1 MLEQIMDFIHNYF
14 VLKKYRGQF
23 VIESGNLV
31 CDFLQDGQYFKIV
44 HSVFNDGVHQWF
56 ASAPTDPT
64 EEREQLHDEN
74 FSGEVWAMA
83 VPPTLIALA
92 AEIEEWLSKYGD
104 AASSPF
110 NSESFGGYSYTKATG
125 ADTSGN
131 GSNPGTG
138 WQSVFASRLNHW
150 RKIA

>member
-23 VIESGNLV
+23 KIESGNLV
-31 CDFLQDGQYFKIV
+31 CDFLQDGQYYKIV
-44 HSVFNDGVHQWF
+44 HSVFNDGVHQYNN
-56 ASAPTDPT
+56 SS
-64 EEREQLHDEN
+64 ELHDEN

-92 AEIEEWLSKYGD
+92 DEIQEWIDKYGE

-110 NSESFGGYSYTKATG
+110 NSESFGGYSYTKSSG
-125 ADTSGN
+125 ADTSQN
-131 GSNPGTG
+131 GANPGG
-138 WQSVFASRLNHW
+138 WQSVFASRLIHW
-150 RKIA
+150 RKLA